1 MRDEAIHVQQ
11 VGKARCLGG
20 DLVLEPPE
28 LVFAQQRSAPIA
40 APAVISGKRA
50 TNW

>member
-11 VGKARCLGG
+11 VGKAGAWAAILSWS
-20 DLVLEPPE
+20 LPNWSL
-28 LVFAQQRSAPIA
+28 LSSAAPIA